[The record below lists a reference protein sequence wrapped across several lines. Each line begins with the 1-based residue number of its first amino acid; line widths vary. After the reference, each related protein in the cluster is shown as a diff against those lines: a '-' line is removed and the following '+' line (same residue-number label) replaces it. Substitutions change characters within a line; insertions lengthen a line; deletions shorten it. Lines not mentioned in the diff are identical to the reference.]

1 MNLAKIALGL
11 ATAVALLGFAAPASA
26 GPWVEVGVDAPQPP
40 NPDGSVGTGSAE
52 GTTLKLVNSSIGTH
66 SIFYAGP
73 LELTIFALPPSPPGS
88 FGLIAWCDDLQ
99 STIDLNHI
107 RPYYASINP
116 ADVSSYLNVGA
127 SSFQQ
132 IAGLTM
138 FGTFEFNQSA
148 LTPELGAAFQMAM
161 WELEYPHAGVT
172 STWSGDANFQTLVA
186 ALIAGAAHDYTIF
199 TNAGWGIGQLEAP
212 CPPAAPGSITK
223 SSCNAFQG
231 LIFAIVGRNPFNV
244 PEPVTLSVFG
254 FGLAGAA
261 AMGRRRRR
269 SNKS

>member
-1 MNLAKIALGL
+1 MNFSKIALGL
-11 ATAVALLGFAAPASA
+11 ATAVALLGLTAPASA
-26 GPWVEVGVDAPQPP
+26 GPWVHVGLDVPQPP
-40 NPDGSVGTGSAE
+40 NPDSAVGTGSAE

-66 SIFYAGP
+66 TIFYAGP
-73 LELTIFALPPSPPGS
+73 LEITLTSIPPSGPALP
-88 FGLIAWCDDLQ
+88 LIAWCDDLQ
-99 STIDLNHI
+99 SNIDINHL

-116 ADVSSYLNVGA
+116 ADVSSYLNVGS

-138 FGTFEFNQSA
+138 LGTFDFNQSA
-148 LTPELGAAFQMAM
+148 LTPELGAAFQMAI

-186 ALIAGAAHDYTIF
+186 GLIAGAANDFTIF